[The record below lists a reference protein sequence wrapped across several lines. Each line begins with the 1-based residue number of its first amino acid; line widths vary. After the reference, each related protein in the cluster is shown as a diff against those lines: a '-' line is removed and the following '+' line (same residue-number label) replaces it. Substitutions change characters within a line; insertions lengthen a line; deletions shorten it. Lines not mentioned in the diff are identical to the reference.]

1 MERKQ
6 LIETLNELHQELANS
21 QEDVDPETQALLKQL
36 SSDIDRI
43 CVTESAEQPEPVS
56 SSKQESMIDQLLG
69 LTDEFEE
76 SHPRLAEIVG
86 RVASALSRIG
96 I

>member
-1 MERKQ
+1 MERKR

-21 QEDVDPETQALLKQL
+21 REEVDPETQALLKQL

-43 CVTESAEQPEPVS
+43 CAAETEEQPEPVS